1 MTSRIIRSF
10 KVAFIPSRNVYETK
24 ATVQDVPQAN
34 TFQLNGRHSTVSP
47 EKLSERC
54 HICLEQA
61 RETIA
66 KTTQRLIRSSA
77 MPLSSRYKSN
87 RVFQTKI
94 LTGMWATNTMD
105 GRLKSLD
112 GNRYAQVLSNGT
124 YFSEIYLMDKNSDT

>member
-1 MTSRIIRSF
+1 MEEEISSNIGGVMTEGGSPYLANTDSDSYSVYQIYDIGAMTSRIIRSF

-66 KTTQRLIRSSA
+66 KTT
-77 MPLSSRYKSN
+77 
-87 RVFQTKI
+87 
-94 LTGMWATNTMD
+94 
-105 GRLKSLD
+105 
-112 GNRYAQVLSNGT
+112 
-124 YFSEIYLMDKNSDT
+124 